1 MLSITAIMR
10 VVVSLTSIPSRE
22 KSVIKTVK
30 SIQNGTVLPDSIYVN
45 LSKYYPKFKKSPS
58 ENIVRELTSMGVIV
72 NMTDEYG
79 TLNDIMPILNTE
91 KDSIAV
97 IVTDN
102 AEYSKYFLEYLLKGY
117 REFGCA
123 VGYSGI
129 CYPERVVASYGRLG
143 YIVSGTHG
151 ERTDMLETTL
161 GFLIPMNQL
170 KVPENLDIEPMKEPE
185 PIYFSNDYVWS
196 RFLDKKV
203 FIKYD
208 KIGRYG
214 DDFSKIFTPV
224 ERNPEHS
231 LSGEGNNLSNFF
243 KSRTHKIFNGIG
255 YN

>member
-1 MLSITAIMR
+1 MR
-10 VVVSLTSIPSRE
+10 VVVTLTSIPSRE
-22 KSVIKTVK
+22 KNVIKTVK
-30 SIQNGTVLPDSIYVN
+30 SIQNGTVLPDCIYVN
-45 LSKYYPKFKKSPS
+45 LSNYYPKFKKSPS
-58 ENIVRELTSMGVIV
+58 EDVIRELKSLGVIV
-72 NMTDEYG
+72 NLTDEYG
-79 TLNDIMPILNTE
+79 TLNDIMPILKTE

-117 REFGCA
+117 EEFGCA

-129 CYPERVVASYGRLG
+129 CYPERVMNAYGRLG
-143 YIVSGTHG
+143 YVVSGTHG
-151 ERTDMLETTL
+151 EKTDILETTL
-161 GFLIPMNQL
+161 GFLIPMSQL
-170 KVPENLDIEPMKEPE
+170 KIPEKLDIEPMKEPE

-214 DDFSKIFTPV
+214 DDFSRIFTPV
-224 ERNPEHS
+224 EAQPEHS

-243 KSRTHKIFNGIG
+243 KSRTHKIFNGLG
-255 YN
+255 PRS

>member
-1 MLSITAIMR
+1 MK
-10 VVVSLTSIPSRE
+10 VVVTLTSIPSRE
-22 KSVIKTVK
+22 KNVIKTVK
-30 SIQNGTVLPDSIYVN
+30 SIQNGTVLPDCIYVN
-45 LSKYYPKFKKSPS
+45 LSNYYPKFKKSPS
-58 ENIVRELTSMGVIV
+58 EDVVRELKSMGVIV

-102 AEYSKYFLEYLLKGY
+102 AEYSMAGDLLKGY
-117 REFGCA
+117 EEFGCA

-129 CYPERVVASYGRLG
+129 CYPERVMNAYGRLG
-143 YIVSGTHG
+143 YVVSGTHG
-151 ERTDMLETTL
+151 ERTDILETTL
-161 GFLIPMNQL
+161 GFLIPINQL
-170 KVPENLDIEPMKEPE
+170 KVPEKLDIEPMKEPE

-196 RFLDKKV
+196 RFLEKKV
-203 FIKYD
+203 FVKYD

-224 ERNPEHS
+224 EAQPEHS

-243 KSRTHKIFNGIG
+243 KSRTHKIFNGLG
-255 YN
+255 PRS

>member
-1 MLSITAIMR
+1 MR
-10 VVVSLTSIPSRE
+10 VVVTLTSIPSRE
-22 KSVIKTVK
+22 KNVIKTVK
-30 SIQNGTVLPDSIYVN
+30 SIQNGTVLPDCIYVN
-45 LSKYYPKFKKSPS
+45 LSNYYPKFKRSPS
-58 ENIVRELTSMGVIV
+58 EDVVRELRSMGVIV
-72 NMTDEYG
+72 NITDEYG
-79 TLNDIMPILNTE
+79 TLNDIMPILKTE
-91 KDSIAV
+91 KESIAV

-117 REFGCA
+117 EEFGCA

-129 CYPERVVASYGRLG
+129 CYPERVMNAYGRLG

-151 ERTDMLETTL
+151 ERIDMLETTL
-161 GFLIPMNQL
+161 GFLIPMEQL
-170 KVPENLDIEPMKEPE
+170 RVPEKLDIEPMKEPE

-203 FIKYD
+203 FVKYD

-224 ERNPEHS
+224 EAQPEHS

-243 KSRTHKIFNGIG
+243 KSRTHKIFNGLSPRS
-255 YN
+255 